1 MAVEILMPELGES
14 VHEGT
19 VSRRTP
25 YTPHQGVLFLIYWVA
40 YQRGSFSVKERY
52 FSPERARDRCSD
64 LITEA
69 RHIHIIPAEENESH
83 LLSHC
88 FELPA
93 AS

>member
-1 MAVEILMPELGES
+1 M
-14 VHEGT
+14 
-19 VSRRTP
+19 
-25 YTPHQGVLFLIYWVA
+25 FLIYWVA
-40 YQRGSFSVKERY
+40 YQRGSFSLKERY
-52 FSPERARDRCSD
+52 FSAERARDRCSD

-69 RHIHIIPAEENESH
+69 RHIHIIPGEENEPH

>member
-1 MAVEILMPELGES
+1 M
-14 VHEGT
+14 
-19 VSRRTP
+19 SRRRALYCP
-25 YTPHQGVLFLIYWVA
+25 QGVLVLIYWVA

-52 FSPERARDRCSD
+52 FSPERARDRCGD

>member
-1 MAVEILMPELGES
+1 
-14 VHEGT
+14 
-19 VSRRTP
+19 
-25 YTPHQGVLFLIYWVA
+25 
-40 YQRGSFSVKERY
+40 VKERY

-64 LITEA
+64 LLTEA
-69 RHIHIIPAEENESH
+69 RHIHIIPGEENEPH